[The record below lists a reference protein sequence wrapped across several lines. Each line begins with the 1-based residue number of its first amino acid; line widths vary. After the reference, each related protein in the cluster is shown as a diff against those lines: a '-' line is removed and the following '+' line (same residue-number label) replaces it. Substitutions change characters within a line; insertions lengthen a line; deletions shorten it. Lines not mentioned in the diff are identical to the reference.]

1 MSHYFENDKSLKSKK
16 CEFKYTFNNREYLMK
31 SDVGVFSKNE
41 LDEGTYS
48 LLNFLKNESLKGKI
62 LDLGCGIGCLGIT
75 LSSIFPSCQFEGVD
89 VNERALS
96 LCEENIIL
104 NKVNNYKVYV
114 SDICSNVKGLFNVI
128 VTNPPIRAGK
138 EVVFSFFSQ
147 AYNYLELNGILYVVN
162 RKSHGAKSSEK
173 KLRELFGNCEIV
185 DRNKGFYILKSI
197 KCG

>member
-16 CEFKYTFNNREYLMK
+16 REFKYTFNNEEYIMK

-41 LDEGTYS
+41 LDEGTS
-48 LLNFLKNESLKGKI
+48 IFLNFLKDESLNGRI

-89 VNERALS
+89 VNERALA
-96 LCEENIIL
+96 LCEENIVL
-104 NKVNNYKVYV
+104 NKVNNYKVYL
-114 SDICSNVKGLFNVI
+114 SNICSNVKGLFNVI

-147 AYNYLELNGILYVVN
+147 AYNCLELNGILYVVN

-173 KLRELFGNCEIV
+173 KLIELFGNCEIV
-185 DRNKGFYILKSI
+185 DKNKGFYILKSI

>member
-16 CEFKYTFNNREYLMK
+16 REFKYTFNNKEYLMK

-41 LDEGTYS
+41 LDEGTYC
-48 LLNFLKNESLKGKI
+48 LLNFLKNEPLKGKI

-96 LCEENIIL
+96 LCEENVIL
-104 NKVNNYKVYV
+104 NKVNNYKVYL

-147 AYNYLELNGILYVVN
+147 AYNCLELNGILYVVN

-173 KLRELFGNCEIV
+173 KLIELFGNCEIV

>member
-1 MSHYFENDKSLKSKK
+1 MSHYFENDKDLKSKK
-16 CEFKYTFNNREYLMK
+16 MEFKYTFNNKEYIMK
-31 SDVGVFSKNE
+31 SDFGVFSKDE
-41 LDEGTYS
+41 LDEGTAIF
-48 LLNFLKNESLKGKI
+48 LNVLKEESLNGRI

-75 LSSIFPSCQFEGVD
+75 LASIFPESKIEGVD

-96 LCEENIIL
+96 LCNENILL
-104 NKVNNYKVYV
+104 NKINNYKVYE
-114 SDICSNVKGLFNVI
+114 SNICSNVKGLFNMV

-147 AYNYLELNGILYVVN
+147 AYNCLDLNGILYVVN

-173 KLRELFGNCEIV
+173 KLIELFGNCEILEKK
-185 DRNKGFYILKSI
+185 KGFYILKSI

>member
-1 MSHYFENDKSLKSKK
+1 MSHYFENDKDLKSKK
-16 CEFKYTFNNREYLMK
+16 MEFKYTFNNKEYIMK
-31 SDVGVFSKNE
+31 SDFGVFSKDE
-41 LDEGTYS
+41 LDEGTAIF
-48 LLNFLKNESLKGKI
+48 LNALKEEPINGKV

-75 LSSIFPSCQFEGVD
+75 LASVFPKSKIEGVD

-96 LCEENIIL
+96 LCNENILL
-104 NKVNNYKVYV
+104 NKINNYKVYK
-114 SDICSNVKGLFNVI
+114 SDICSNVKGLFNIV

-147 AYNYLELNGILYVVN
+147 AYNCLDLNGILYVVN

-173 KLRELFGNCEIV
+173 KLIELFGNCEILEKK
-185 DRNKGFYILKSI
+185 KGFYILKSI

>member
-16 CEFKYTFNNREYLMK
+16 SEFKYTFNNKEYLMK